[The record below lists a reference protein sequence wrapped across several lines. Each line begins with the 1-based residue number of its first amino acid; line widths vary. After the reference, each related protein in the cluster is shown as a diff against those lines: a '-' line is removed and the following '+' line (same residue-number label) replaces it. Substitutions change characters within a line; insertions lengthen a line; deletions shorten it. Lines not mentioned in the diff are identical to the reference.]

1 MNNDSYTSP
10 GIIAQSKP
18 QSQRMEKYDP
28 DNDIIMLKAKVKA
41 YEDYVA
47 ILELQI
53 KDFEAMLIDTKT
65 NNKRRNS
72 WS

>member
-1 MNNDSYTSP
+1 MDNDSYTSP
-10 GIIAQSKP
+10 GIIAHNRP
-18 QSQRMEKYDP
+18 QPQRIEKYDP
-28 DNDIIMLKAKVKA
+28 DNDIFMLKAKIKA
-41 YEDYVA
+41 YEDYVS

-53 KDFEAMLIDTKT
+53 KDFETMMIDTRT